1 MKFDEAVRFEPRKL
15 ADLYRTLG
23 EIGAENVL
31 CDTMEELTI
40 QLVRIEKLG
49 RRARFDDVREIAER
63 IAPKAEQI
71 GLSGLGG
78 VARAVADCVRN
89 GDLAGFAATLA
100 RLSRMGD
107 KSLTAIWDP
116 QGMML

>member
-1 MKFDEAVRFEPRKL
+1 MRFDSRKL
-15 ADLYRTLG
+15 ADLYRTMG

-49 RRARFDDVREIAER
+49 RRAKFDDVREIAER

-71 GLSGLGG
+71 GLAGLGN

-107 KSLTAIWDP
+107 KSLSAIWDP

>member
-1 MKFDEAVRFEPRKL
+1 MTFDEAVRFDPRRL
-15 ADLYRTLG
+15 ADLYRTMG

-49 RRARFDDVREIAER
+49 RRARLQEVREIAER
-63 IAPKAEQI
+63 IAPRAEQI
-71 GLSGLGG
+71 GLAGLAGA
-78 VARAVADCVRN
+78 ARAVADCVRL
-89 GDLAGFAATLA
+89 GDRTGAVATMA

-107 KSLTAIWDP
+107 KSLSAIWDP